1 MSLTSNKRQAQKQ
14 VGQWSGGFSQDF
26 AVVEAILRNRQHF
39 FEEIRENKGI
49 GEKIQGMLIAS
60 LIFLALY
67 GAVLGSTH
75 SLIQAVISAAKLP
88 LLFLATMFICI
99 PTLYIFSVLCGSTL
113 RLNQTIALVLTAIT
127 TIAVLI
133 LSFAPIVLFFMLTT
147 SVANGY
153 QFFKLLNVAFFA
165 VAGMVGMQFL
175 HKGMGV
181 VTVGDGKQGQFWRDV
196 VLELWIILYAFVG
209 SQMAWTLR
217 PFIGYPGANLEIIR
231 QLGGNF
237 YSDIFRSIG
246 EFIGLFIVR

>member
-1 MSLTSNKRQAQKQ
+1 MSLYSNKRQAQKQ
-14 VGQWSGGFSQDF
+14 VGQWSGGFGQDF
-26 AVVEAILRNRQHF
+26 AVVETILRNRHHF
-39 FEEIRENKGI
+39 FEEIRENKQV

-60 LIFLALY
+60 LVFLAIY

-99 PTLYIFSVLCGSTL
+99 PTLYVFSVLCGSTL

-127 TIAVLI
+127 MIAVLM

-147 SVANGY
+147 SIANGY

-165 VAGMVGMQFL
+165 IAGVVGMRFL
-175 HKGMGV
+175 IQGIRIV
-181 VTVGDGKQGQFWRDV
+181 SAVDEKQGHSGREM
-196 VLELWIILYAFVG
+196 VLNFWIILYAFVG

-217 PFIGYPGANLEIIR
+217 PFIGYPGAKLEIIR

-237 YSDIFRSIG
+237 YTDILRSIG
-246 EFIGLFIVR
+246 ELAGFL